1 MREELKMMLKNIDVE
16 SALGILALAAVVFA
30 FWPPFMQS
38 YYVPKLSLFFLGAAV
53 LGLVRV
59 WRGENLFYTRPQIL
73 FFVGLALL
81 AGIGMWKGIGAGTS
95 LKAGL
100 LFAAAALYLGYFQ
113 STTDQQRKEFE
124 VAVVVFALMQSIL
137 VFARVPTGTFGNAE
151 FLSTFILIGFFLSL
165 RMNVRFLWLPL
176 LVALALLQVKSS
188 LFLLAVFYVRRLWLG
203 LVPLGLVALYFE
215 GADLR
220 ARVLTYLAS
229 LPPFIE
235 SPIIGHGLGQ
245 FKNQY
250 VDGLFHLFSW
260 FPALIKPLSAY
271 TGPIHDAHNIF
282 AHYAVEGG
290 IIGIGVAAVYLRSSL
305 LPFVQRPDEETYCG
319 FVLGAKAL
327 ITAVF
332 SSISGLLLAAYFGKV
347 ARPLNAIVIPRP
359 LLAVAAVAM
368 IWATVMC
375 GSEIFVTRG
384 MAQLRSRDLPHA
396 EKSFRMALKFDR
408 WNDRAVLGLA
418 YLAASQGQKQ
428 KAVAFLNRC
437 EDRTVNS
444 RRKASFVRRD
454 IGDSKRAEQ
463 DLVYLAQAFPDHMTN
478 YRVLAELAFKRKD
491 FRASRALAE
500 KALAL
505 TPREPLADL
514 EVNRSKAAKVLLELQ
529 RHE

>member
-1 MREELKMMLKNIDVE
+1 MRDNIKLMFKKIDPE

-53 LGLVRV
+53 LGILRV
-59 WRGENLFYTRPQIL
+59 WRGENLFYTRPQVL
-73 FFVGLALL
+73 FFAGLALL
-81 AGIGMWKGIGAGTS
+81 TAIGMWKGIGVGTS

-100 LFAAAALYLGYFQ
+100 LVAAAGMYLGYFQ
-113 STTDQQRKEFE
+113 STTDQQRREFE
-124 VAVVVFALMQSIL
+124 IAVVVFALMQSVL
-137 VFARVPTGTFGNAE
+137 VFARVRTGTFGNAE

-165 RMNVRFLWLPL
+165 RMTVRFLWVPL

-188 LFLLAVFYVRRLWLG
+188 LFLLAVFYVRRMWLG

-215 GADLR
+215 GGDVRGRL
-220 ARVLTYLAS
+220 LTYLAS

-235 SPIIGHGLGQ
+235 SPIWGHGLGQ

-250 VDGLFHLFSW
+250 VDGLFNIFSW
-260 FPALIKPLSAY
+260 FPALVKPLSSY
-271 TGPIHDAHNIF
+271 TAQIQDAHNIF

-290 IIGIGVAAVYLRSSL
+290 IIGLGVALVYLRSSL
-305 LPFVQRPDEETYCG
+305 LPFVRQPDEETYCG

-332 SSISGLLLAAYFGKV
+332 SSISGLLMAAYFGKV
-347 ARPLNAIVIPRP
+347 ARPTNAIVVPRP
-359 LLAVAAVAM
+359 VLALGAAVM

-375 GSEIFVTRG
+375 ASEIFVTRG
-384 MAQLRSRDLPHA
+384 MAQLYVRQLPAA
-396 EKSFRMALKFDR
+396 EKSFRTALQFDR

-418 YLAASQGQKQ
+418 YLASSVGQKE

-437 EDRTVNS
+437 EDRTVDT
-444 RRKASFVRRD
+444 RRKASFIRRD
-454 IGDSKRAEQ
+454 IGDLKRAEL
-463 DLVYLAQAFPDHMTN
+463 DFTYLATAFPDHLTN
-478 YRVLAELAFKRKD
+478 YRVLAELALTRKD
-491 FRASRALAE
+491 YRASRAYAE

-505 TPREPLADL
+505 TPRQSRSDL
-514 EVNRSKAAKVLLELQ
+514 ELNRSKAAKVLLELE